1 MIKSADKIW
10 EEVGEINNLEFEYHY
25 LGENQDI
32 PVLIA
37 KDVFKYPDKVV
48 EFANTLPFWET
59 RNMIGDEIIRPGLTY
74 EVSPLLSYQFTHRLS
89 RLVGKIF
96 GVPKPKIFDVYAS
109 ATGGKMTLCQ
119 SGGLCCYPH
128 TDANPTDSAQDT
140 QNVALNI
147 NLTNHGAVKTGFWS
161 FMNKKSLLDFNMDE
175 LNAFNNFQHRHTDI
189 ASSSWFQ
196 MRDYEDFKYED
207 AVTMPYNSLAAY
219 SVYNLHNPYIEPD
232 WFNISDRLTL
242 TVFYGIL
249 PEDLDFPDGDLEFVK
264 ASWDF
269 FRLTTLHNYNPEHT
283 RPL

>member
-25 LGENQDI
+25 LGEDQDI

-89 RLVGKIF
+89 RRVGKIF

-128 TDANPTDSAQDT
+128 TDANPADSAQDT

-207 AVTMPYNSLAAY
+207 AVTMPYNSCLLY
-219 SVYNLHNPYIEPD
+219 TSPSP
-232 WFNISDRLTL
+232 R
-242 TVFYGIL
+242 
-249 PEDLDFPDGDLEFVK
+249 DGLLSRMPSS
-264 ASWDF
+264 A
-269 FRLTTLHNYNPEHT
+269 
-283 RPL
+283 